1 MKRLLVSMDDER
13 YEDLRRFAFEK
24 KVPMAELVRH
34 AIEETFEDQ
43 LDGVAAQRGFEEHMR
58 DPSSSIPIEELLEKL
73 GIELPDRNA
82 PKGRASARTVAASR
96 SKPDH
101 VGNQR
106 TAPRPKAKRRQQTA
120 RKRELAHPGR

>member
-43 LDGVAAQRGFEEHMR
+43 LDGVSIIRGLEEHAK
-58 DPSSSIPIEELLEKL
+58 DPSGTMTIEEYMESRGL
-73 GIELPDRNA
+73 ELPHGNA
-82 PKGRASARTVAASR
+82 SKGAARARRAA
-96 SKPDH
+96 
-101 VGNQR
+101 G
-106 TAPRPKAKRRQQTA
+106 
-120 RKRELAHPGR
+120 